1 MSWRAAVL
9 LITAIAFLAG
19 CESEGSEAEKE
30 GESANAPAA
39 QTVRAFYDAADR
51 SAGAEACSLLT
62 TRGIRQ
68 IVHATSRDRCV
79 TTIAALAPGSFSHV
93 LKVEGVDER
102 GNDAFA
108 VDAQL
113 KGRSG
118 GTYTVIKRSGRL
130 LIDGFE
136 SDEG

>member
-1 MSWRAAVL
+1 MCWRAAGCVL
-9 LITAIAFLAG
+9 VAVVFLAG

-30 GESANAPAA
+30 GENANAPAA
-39 QTVRAFYDAADR
+39 QAVRAFYDAADR
-51 SAGAEACSLLT
+51 SRGSAACALLT

-68 IVHATSRDRCV
+68 VVHVASRAACV
-79 TTIAALAPGSFSHV
+79 RTIDALAPGSFSNV
-93 LKVEGVDER
+93 LHVEGVDER
-102 GNDAFA
+102 GEGAFA

-118 GTYTVIKRSGRL
+118 GTYTVVKRHGRL